1 MSNGLGQEQ
10 IFGCENLGKEMRE
23 IKEWGFTPLDNC
35 GWLLVS
41 SSSSAA
47 YFSGAETEN
56 DGFDLACGTVISDV
70 PFVKTRKCSVMGR
83 QIGER

>member
-1 MSNGLGQEQ
+1 
-10 IFGCENLGKEMRE
+10 MRE

-41 SSSSAA
+41 QAVVLLD
-47 YFSGAETEN
+47 FSGAETEN

-70 PFVKTRKCSVMGR
+70 PFVKTRKNSQVLDRSVRDDGK
-83 QIGER
+83 